1 MSRLSPGALVRVR
14 EDYPPGHIRTPGY
27 LRGKQGVVERYFGA
41 FENPERLA
49 YNLTGPKKDLYKVRF
64 RAADL
69 WPDYQGSPKD
79 VIEADIYD
87 HWLETMG

>member
-1 MSRLSPGALVRVR
+1 MSRLSPGAVVRVR
-14 EDYPPGHIRTPGY
+14 EDYPPGHIRTPVY

-49 YNLTGPKKDLYKVRF
+49 YNLTGPKKDLYKVSF
-64 RAADL
+64 RATDL
-69 WPDYQGSPKD
+69 WPDYQGSQRD

-87 HWLETMG
+87 HWLETME

>member
-1 MSRLSPGALVRVR
+1 MVAKPWWAS
-14 EDYPPGHIRTPGY
+14 
-27 LRGKQGVVERYFGA
+27 
-41 FENPERLA
+41 
-49 YNLTGPKKDLYKVRF
+49 F
-64 RAADL
+64 RATDL

>member
-1 MSRLSPGALVRVR
+1 MSRLSPGAVVRVR
-14 EDYPPGHIRTPGY
+14 EDYPPGHIRTPVY

-64 RAADL
+64 RATDL
-69 WPDYQGSPKD
+69 WHDYQGSPKD

>member
-1 MSRLSPGALVRVR
+1 MSRLSPGAQVRVR
-14 EDYPPGHIRTPGY
+14 ADYPPGHIRTPVY
-27 LRGKQGVVERYFGA
+27 LRGKQGVVQRYFGA

-64 RAADL
+64 RATDL
-69 WPDYQGSPKD
+69 WPDYQGSPQD

>member
-1 MSRLSPGALVRVR
+1 MSRLSPGAVVRVR
-14 EDYPPGHIRTPGY
+14 EDYPPGHIRTPVY

-64 RAADL
+64 RATDL
-69 WPDYQGSPKD
+69 WPDYQGSPQD

-87 HWLETMG
+87 HWLETI

>member
-1 MSRLSPGALVRVR
+1 MSRLSPGAQVRVR
-14 EDYPPGHIRTPGY
+14 ADYPPGHIRTPVY
-27 LRGKQGVVERYFGA
+27 LRGKQGVVQRYFGA

-49 YNLTGPKKDLYKVRF
+49 YNLTGPKKDLFKVRF
-64 RAADL
+64 RATDL
-69 WPDYQGSPKD
+69 WPDYQGSPQD

>member
-1 MSRLSPGALVRVR
+1 MSRLSPGAVVRVR
-14 EDYPPGHIRTPGY
+14 ADYPPGHIRTPVY
-27 LRGKQGVVERYFGA
+27 LRGKQGVVQRYFGA

-64 RAADL
+64 RATDL

>member
-1 MSRLSPGALVRVR
+1 MSRLSPGVVVRVR
-14 EDYPPGHIRTPGY
+14 EDYPPGHIRTPVY

>member
-14 EDYPPGHIRTPGY
+14 EDYPPGHIRTPVY

-41 FENPERLA
+41 FGNPETLA
-49 YNLTGPKKDLYKVRF
+49 FNLPGPKKDLYKVRF
-64 RAADL
+64 RAMDL

-79 VIEADIYD
+79 MIEADIYD
-87 HWLETMG
+87 HWLETMT

>member
-1 MSRLSPGALVRVR
+1 MSRLSPGAVVRVR
-14 EDYPPGHIRTPGY
+14 ADYPPGHIRTPVY
-27 LRGKQGVVERYFGA
+27 LRGKQGVVQRYFGA